1 MTTQNYTVID
11 DLIKKD
17 GSTPISLPKEIEPI
31 PQHEI
36 EIQEMVEH
44 EPEKEVAPFINKR
57 AETIHLPPDLKKLGV
72 QSSTTSQFSSYQNIK
87 TPLADDKIMSG
98 MHAPINS
105 SLRWLATLAL
115 YILKRAHLGL
125 KIVHGHVVRFVR
137 R

>member
-1 MTTQNYTVID
+1 MTIQNYTAID
-11 DLIKKD
+11 DVIKKNIP
-17 GSTPISLPKEIEPI
+17 SPISLPKEIEPV
-31 PQHEI
+31 PQQEI

-44 EPEKEVAPFINKR
+44 EPEKEVAPYINKH
-57 AETIHLPPDLKKLGV
+57 AETIQLPPDLKKLGV

-87 TPLADDKIMSG
+87 TPLADDKIISG
-98 MHAPINS
+98 MHAPISS

-125 KIVHGHVVRFVR
+125 KIVHGHVVRFIR